1 MLSGGLPAQAGRLC
15 LHLSEPLFSFSA
27 GGSFPFQSLFCR
39 LARRSFYIRALRG
52 SFSPL
57 DSGLITGH
65 HIPGIDIIQSQLFQ
79 IRLALHILQPKLQPR
94 QYLRTDDALGIGLY
108 LLVASSSDEA
118 VEAHVL
124 AAGV

>member
-27 GGSFPFQSLFCR
+27 GCSFPFQSLFCR
-39 LARRSFYIRALRG
+39 LARRSC

-108 LLVASSSDEA
+108 LLVAFSSDEA